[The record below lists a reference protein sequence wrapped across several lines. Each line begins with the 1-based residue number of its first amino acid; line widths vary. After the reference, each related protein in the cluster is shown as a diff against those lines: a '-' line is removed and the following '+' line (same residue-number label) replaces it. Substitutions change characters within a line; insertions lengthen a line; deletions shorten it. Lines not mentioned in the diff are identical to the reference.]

1 MTKLSR
7 REATKMLLAAT
18 VTPSALTAGTPH
30 APPPSASSKTWDVA
44 VIGAGAFGAWSAY
57 FLRKAGLRVI
67 LLDAYGPANSRASSG
82 GESRIIRTAYGSDDF
97 YSRWALRS
105 LPHWKSLAARCEQTI
120 FHETGVLAISDG
132 TSDFVTQSGHSLQRL
147 NIEHEMLDA
156 AQLAKRYPQI
166 GIKPNDIGILEPHSG
181 ALMARRGI
189 QLLVDEMV
197 TVGLEYR
204 IAAVLPP
211 SSKGRLDAIITTSK
225 DIITAGTLVFAC
237 GPWLPKV
244 FPALSRNS

>member
-1 MTKLSR
+1 
-7 REATKMLLAAT
+7 
-18 VTPSALTAGTPH
+18 
-30 APPPSASSKTWDVA
+30 
-44 VIGAGAFGAWSAY
+44 
-57 FLRKAGLRVI
+57 
-67 LLDAYGPANSRASSG
+67 
-82 GESRIIRTAYGSDDF
+82 
-97 YSRWALRS
+97 
-105 LPHWKSLAARCEQTI
+105 
-120 FHETGVLAISDG
+120 
-132 TSDFVTQSGHSLQRL
+132 
-147 NIEHEMLDA
+147 
-156 AQLAKRYPQI
+156 
-166 GIKPNDIGILEPHSG
+166 
-181 ALMARRGI
+181 MARRGI